1 MTHKHNKEYDAA
13 YRKVPE
19 HKKKQKE
26 YAQKYYLAN
35 KERFWNLSKEL
46 RQKVLDKFG
55 RRCNNPACQ
64 WLNLDGTRGCTEE
77 RCLQVDHVHNGGNKE
92 RKNIKYIDYYK
103 LILKDETGKYQL
115 LCANCNWIKRK
126 EINL

>member
-1 MTHKHNKEYDAA
+1 MSHNKKYDVA
-13 YRKVPE
+13 YRQTQE
-19 HKKKQKE
+19 HKEKQGQ
-26 YAQKYYLAN
+26 YAKKYYLVN
-35 KERFWNLSKEL
+35 KDKLLVKAREL
-46 RQKVLDKFG
+46 RQKVLNKFG

-77 RCLQVDHVHNGGNKE
+77 RCLQIDHINNGGNKE
-92 RKNIKYIDYYK
+92 RKNLRYTDYYK
-103 LILKDETGKYQL
+103 LVIEDNSGKYQL